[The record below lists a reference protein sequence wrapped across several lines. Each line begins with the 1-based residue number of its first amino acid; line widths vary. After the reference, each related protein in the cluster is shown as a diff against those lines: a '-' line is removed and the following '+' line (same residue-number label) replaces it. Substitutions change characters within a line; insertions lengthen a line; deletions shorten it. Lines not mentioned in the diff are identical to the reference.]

1 MNFDNLIN
9 DYFSK
14 IYSGNINEFN
24 KFVNNNNLSI
34 NITNK
39 NKENALHVVIKSD
52 LSDILKINFI
62 KYLISKN
69 ININDKDCFGNT
81 PFNLA
86 CQKQL
91 YNIMIVLYNKFKD
104 RKIDFLSVD
113 VEGSELAILKNFD
126 FAKYSPKVIVVEYL
140 DLSLKN
146 LDSYRLVFL

>member
-14 IYSGNINEFN
+14 IYSGNVNEFN
-24 KFVNNNNLSI
+24 KFIHNNNLSI

-52 LSDILKINFI
+52 LSDIVKINFI

-69 ININDKDCFGNT
+69 ININDKDFFGNT

-91 YNIMIVLYNKFKD
+91 FNIMIVLYNHFKS
-104 RKIDFLSVD
+104 KI
-113 VEGSELAILKNFD
+113 
-126 FAKYSPKVIVVEYL
+126 KYMIKINITYL
-140 DLSLKN
+140 LYLI
-146 LDSYRLVFL
+146 Y